1 MKHVMILAATVILM
15 GALAV
20 SVQAQTSV
28 DQYFGGGYTSNVY
41 SDPLSRPGPV
51 APNDWN
57 RQSLNSQPY
66 DYSSS
71 GFGNGATYCCDFS
84 DTYEQQERN
93 ATQDWQLHNTYSTQ
107 KPLACGPAMSPRA
120 REGC

>member
-1 MKHVMILAATVILM
+1 MKHVMILAVTVILM

-20 SVQAQTSV
+20 LVQAQTNV
-28 DQYFGGGYTSNVY
+28 DQYFGGGYTSETY
-41 SDPLSRPGPV
+41 SDSWSRPGPV

-71 GFGNGATYCCDFS
+71 GLGNGATYCCDFS

-93 ATQDWQLHNTYSTQ
+93 ATQDWQLHNIYSTQ

-120 REGC
+120 RDGC